1 MHEVCY
7 IVVHKNDI
15 VHLLTK
21 VQRCNQQHGDRD
33 AAGEARQRRKHDEH
47 KHDAGRAQQP
57 RTWEQHA
64 LQHAGD
70 QSGEHHAAQKR
81 LAAVLFF
88 HWRANNEQQQHVVQ
102 KVVPAGMA
110 QHMAEQPDVEQR
122 VLQRGAVDTEQ
133 VHGCPPVRPLVEEQH
148 QK

>member
-33 AAGEARQRRKHDEH
+33 AAGEARQRRKHDKHE
-47 KHDAGRAQQP
+47 HDAGRAQQP

-88 HWRANNEQQQHVVQ
+88 HWRANNEQQQHVIQ

-133 VHGCPPVRPLVEEQH
+133 MHRRPPVRPLVEEQH